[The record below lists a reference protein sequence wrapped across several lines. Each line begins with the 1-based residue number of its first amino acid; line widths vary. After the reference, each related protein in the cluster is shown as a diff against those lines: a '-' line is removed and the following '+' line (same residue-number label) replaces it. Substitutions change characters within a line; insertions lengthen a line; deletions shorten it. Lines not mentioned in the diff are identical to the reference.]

1 MNQVALEIRI
11 MNLGD
16 VELDWGFL
24 VWGHELG
31 KRVVVPSYAYLI
43 LGAEKPILVDTGY
56 RNPEVM
62 QRLGMVGIQTEEQ
75 KIENQLA
82 KYGLKTDDIGYVI
95 HTHLHIDHAGQTY
108 KFPDAV
114 AVVQRRE
121 MEAAF
126 SGTMGKQYNYEDME
140 HMFQRLHRPGSLW
153 LLDGDKS
160 GPIEVVP
167 GVKCVFAQSHSPGSQ
182 FVYVET
188 SEGTA
193 VICGDTIYNIDLQ
206 TRHYREQTGQYWTTG
221 NHYWDKVSEMA
232 AIARICNDADFILP
246 THDYAV
252 EQKYGNKIGDSGHK
266 MPV

>member
-1 MNQVALEIRI
+1 MALEIRI

-56 RNPEVM
+56 RNPDVM
-62 QRLGMVGIQTEEQ
+62 QRLGMVGIQKEEQ

-108 KFPDAV
+108 KFPNAV

-140 HMFQRLHRPGSLW
+140 HMFQRLHSPGSLW

-193 VICGDTIYNIDLQ
+193 VICGDTI
-206 TRHYREQTGQYWTTG
+206 T
-221 NHYWDKVSEMA
+221 
-232 AIARICNDADFILP
+232 IL
-246 THDYAV
+246 TCKHV
-252 EQKYGNKIGDSGHK
+252 IIGNKQVSTGLPETTIGTKSLK
-266 MPV
+266 WPQLLAFATTRILSCQLTTMQ